1 MTDMD
6 DTLAALAE
14 RAEDSDP
21 LAALRALA
29 ELRRQSDRL
38 EAVAVRRARVQG
50 LLWSEIAGA
59 LGISKQAVH
68 KKYGGRRLLPGRD

>member
-1 MTDMD
+1 MD